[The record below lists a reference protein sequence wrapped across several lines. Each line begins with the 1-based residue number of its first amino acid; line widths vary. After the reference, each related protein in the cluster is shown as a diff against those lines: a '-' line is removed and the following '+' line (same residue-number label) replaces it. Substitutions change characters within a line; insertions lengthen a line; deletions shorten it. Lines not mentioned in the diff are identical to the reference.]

1 VQKKDIWWLKCSC
14 SNFKNEMENQK
25 EDIIRTH
32 EAWTMLSQLTTATIS
47 LLSES
52 TVESNSTSCSWN
64 DLLDVDIG

>member
-1 VQKKDIWWLKCSC
+1 
-14 SNFKNEMENQK
+14 MENQK